1 MNLFIPHQNLE
12 IAKLTL
18 LPRTILLCSTYKL
31 KLVEQGKDELREED
45 MQANFEL
52 NCSFCHEKDL
62 EVIVNDRYGFM
73 LMCNEC
79 GYTETAHADQLVASR

>member
-1 MNLFIPHQNLE
+1 MNLFTPQQNLE

-18 LPRTILLCSTYKL
+18 LPRIILLCSTSKL
-31 KLVEQGKDELREED
+31 MLVVQGKDELRGEV
-45 MQANFEL
+45 MKANFKL

>member
-1 MNLFIPHQNLE
+1 MNLFIRQQNLE

-18 LPRTILLCSTYKL
+18 LPRFILLCSTSKL
-31 KLVEQGKDELREED
+31 MLVVQGKDELRWEV
-45 MQANFEL
+45 MKANFEL